1 MLLIWVAWIYNDI
14 WALFKQATASEM
26 SERALE
32 EERMLSVLEYVW
44 KLEEELHQQVGRQ
57 PAATP
62 TPTTGG
68 RSKSVG
74 VSRSKTQ
81 SPVERTMSSE
91 EIARNVAATMM
102 CAITDNLSIV
112 AKTL

>member
-1 MLLIWVAWIYNDI
+1 
-14 WALFKQATASEM
+14 M

-32 EERMLSVLEYVW
+32 EERRLSVLEYVW
-44 KLEEELHQQVGRQ
+44 KLEEELHQQAGRR

-62 TPTTGG
+62 APTTGG

-81 SPVERTMSSE
+81 SPVEITMSSE
-91 EIARNVAATMM
+91 ETATNAAATMM